1 MKQMRSRFRLLTLLL
16 ACAFLL
22 TLVLCAGKTL
32 KTAGITLDTLLSP
45 TAASGTPQPDS
56 SVTPDP
62 WFGAITVTDAPD
74 TTPAGSEPPGT
85 DNPPPAEYNLFGL

>member
-32 KTAGITLDTLLSP
+32 KTSGITLDTLLSP

-62 WFGAITVTDAPD
+62 WFGAITVTDVPD

-85 DNPPPAEYNLFGL
+85 DNPPPTESNLFGL